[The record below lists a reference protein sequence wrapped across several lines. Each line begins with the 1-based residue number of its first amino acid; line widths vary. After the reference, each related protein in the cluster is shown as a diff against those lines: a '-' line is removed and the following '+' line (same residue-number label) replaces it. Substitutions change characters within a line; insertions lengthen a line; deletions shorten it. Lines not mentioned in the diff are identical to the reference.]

1 MIGSK
6 HICLYSR
13 AGGRWLAGWLPKT
26 SPSLP
31 KPSQRLPKSSQSF
44 PRHSQSFPKPPR
56 AEFGPSLQ
64 KESPKAPT
72 CMPIMSL
79 NIGYLNGGI
88 VRSELARSKYA
99 NDPSIERFQDCPL
112 FFTKIPSLAPE
123 EFRTCFIK
131 ELNGVWRTKGGP
143 ASRST
148 RIENIDSG
156 AQ

>member
-13 AGGRWLAGWLPKT
+13 AGGRWLQPA
-26 SPSLP
+26 
-31 KPSQRLPKSSQSF
+31 SQPKSPKSLLQSSQSHPKDSQSF

-64 KESPKAPT
+64 KESSKAPT
-72 CMPIMSL
+72 CMPILSL

-99 NDPSIERFQDCPL
+99 NDPSIERFQDFPL

-131 ELNGVWRTKGGP
+131 ELNGVWRKKGVRLP
-143 ASRST
+143 ALH
-148 RIENIDSG
+148 E
-156 AQ
+156 

>member
-13 AGGRWLAGWLPKT
+13 AGGRRASQSHPKSPKAFSKPPKAIPKT
-26 SPSLP
+26 P
-31 KPSQRLPKSSQSF
+31 KASQSF
-44 PRHSQSFPKPPR
+44 PTHSQSFPKPPR

-72 CMPIMSL
+72 CMPILSL

-99 NDPSIERFQDCPL
+99 NDPSIERFQDFPL

-131 ELNGVWRTKGGP
+131 ELNGVWRKKGVRLP
-143 ASRST
+143 ALH
-148 RIENIDSG
+148 E
-156 AQ
+156 

>member
-13 AGGRWLAGWLPKT
+13 AGGRRVGRRVAGGRRASQSHPKSPKAFSKPPKAIPKT
-26 SPSLP
+26 P
-31 KPSQRLPKSSQSF
+31 KASQGF
-44 PRHSQSFPKPPR
+44 PTHSQSFPKPPR

-72 CMPIMSL
+72 CMPILSL

-99 NDPSIERFQDCPL
+99 NDPSIERFQDFPFFHENPIPCSRRISHL
-112 FFTKIPSLAPE
+112 FHQ
-123 EFRTCFIK
+123 RT
-131 ELNGVWRTKGGP
+131 
-143 ASRST
+143 
-148 RIENIDSG
+148 
-156 AQ
+156 